1 MIPAEKITDATAH
14 MPDMHLPGETGES
27 TYFIARLLM
36 DCSEWFVGLFGL
48 DSHSDLYTWVYAIL
62 VFLISIAVGTVARWI
77 IQYIVK
83 RVAKVFT
90 SDIYNQLIS
99 NDFFGKLCQIIPALV
114 FLIFIQFT
122 LVTKLVLATWL
133 TRLTWIY
140 VTFTVARAL
149 DALVMSLWEHLNGRE
164 NKRKLPLKGIIQ
176 LVELVIWIIAVIVM
190 LAVLFNKS
198 PGSLLAGLGAFAA
211 VLMLIFKDSILGVVA
226 GVQLAE
232 NDSLHVGD
240 WISVPGT
247 DANGTVVEVSLTA
260 VKIQN
265 WDKTTS
271 TVPPYNLISVGFKN
285 YRSMQESLTRRICRS
300 YFIDA
305 DSVVRLDDRLIEE
318 FRQIPFMKDWID
330 KKIEQKNAGKV
341 EDVNN
346 SAGLVDGTIET
357 NLGVFRAYLKMYL
370 DANPN
375 ISHPDTCFISTLPQ
389 TSTGIPLQVYCFT
402 STSSWLPYEAIQDTV
417 FEHIAVMLYR
427 FHLYTFENPSGR
439 DTLVDGYLSPG
450 KNPDNMFGIPYP
462 FFMNSGTPFNPGTP
476 PAGLYGQSPAPS
488 TTPEPPTPQSPS
500 ATTDTSAKA

>member
-1 MIPAEKITDATAH
+1 M
-14 MPDMHLPGETGES
+14 
-27 TYFIARLLM
+27 
-36 DCSEWFVGLFGL
+36 
-48 DSHSDLYTWVYAIL
+48 
-62 VFLISIAVGTVARWI
+62 
-77 IQYIVK
+77 
-83 RVAKVFT
+83 
-90 SDIYNQLIS
+90 
-99 NDFFGKLCQIIPALV
+99 
-114 FLIFIQFT
+114 
-122 LVTKLVLATWL
+122 
-133 TRLTWIY
+133 
-140 VTFTVARAL
+140 
-149 DALVMSLWEHLNGRE
+149 
-164 NKRKLPLKGIIQ
+164 
-176 LVELVIWIIAVIVM
+176 
-190 LAVLFNKS
+190 
-198 PGSLLAGLGAFAA
+198 
-211 VLMLIFKDSILGVVA
+211 
-226 GVQLAE
+226 
-232 NDSLHVGD
+232 
-240 WISVPGT
+240 
-247 DANGTVVEVSLTA
+247 
-260 VKIQN
+260 
-265 WDKTTS
+265 
-271 TVPPYNLISVGFKN
+271 
-285 YRSMQESLTRRICRS
+285 
-300 YFIDA
+300 
-305 DSVVRLDDRLIEE
+305 VRLDDRLIEE